1 MSGPDPR
8 IDSRLDEVAREQL
21 DPADVLVDDE
31 APEPGTFGL
40 RVPAPTG
47 EMALRAVNLG
57 IRYNLNLTKKAK
69 LQTTF
74 AHMLDP
80 RRRRKGHFWAL
91 RGVDLTVS
99 RGEAVGVIGPNGS
112 GKSTLLLAL
121 AGIIQPSEGVVE
133 AHGHVSTL
141 LSLQA
146 GFDAELSGRENIAL
160 AGALMGIDHRVMEEI
175 TPGII
180 AFANIGAFI
189 DAPMKTYSSGMRA
202 RVGFS
207 IATAVDPDIL
217 LLDEVLQTG
226 DNKFK
231 EKSRQRIAEVLQTAK
246 AVVMVTH
253 DMSWI
258 TAFCTRAILLDK
270 GHIVAEGDPDEI
282 ADMHEQDA
290 ERRLKQ
296 KRKAKQLIKHGKV
309 DLVDIRKARKAGT
322 LAAVAQGQAQLA
334 DDELDEED
342 RAELDAVP
350 STVAARKADRS
361 RSAEAAEP
369 DEADDDESLLREE
382 SHRELAEL
390 RARVASQAAAG
401 GPTSGADEQRGGT
414 PAPG

>member
-1 MSGPDPR
+1 
-8 IDSRLDEVAREQL
+8 
-21 DPADVLVDDE
+21 
-31 APEPGTFGL
+31 
-40 RVPAPTG
+40 
-47 EMALRAVNLG
+47 
-57 IRYNLNLTKKAK
+57 
-69 LQTTF
+69 
-74 AHMLDP
+74 
-80 RRRRKGHFWAL
+80 
-91 RGVDLTVS
+91 
-99 RGEAVGVIGPNGS
+99 
-112 GKSTLLLAL
+112 
-121 AGIIQPSEGVVE
+121 
-133 AHGHVSTL
+133 
-141 LSLQA
+141 
-146 GFDAELSGRENIAL
+146 
-160 AGALMGIDHRVMEEI
+160 
-175 TPGII
+175 
-180 AFANIGAFI
+180 
-189 DAPMKTYSSGMRA
+189 MRA

-322 LAAVAQGQAQLA
+322 LGAVAEGQAQLA

-350 STVAARKADRS
+350 PTVAARRAARG
-361 RSAEAAEP
+361 RAVEEAEP
-369 DEADDDESLLREE
+369 DGAVEDDAHLREE
-382 SHRELAEL
+382 SRRELAEL
-390 RARVASQAAAG
+390 KARVASQAAVG
-401 GPTSGADEQRGGT
+401 GSTTTADEQRGDT
-414 PAPG
+414 PTAG

>member
-1 MSGPDPR
+1 MSDHEPGLAPERTDSR
-8 IDSRLDEVAREQL
+8 HDSRLDETALAQL
-21 DPADVLVDDE
+21 ADIDDDADDE

-40 RVPAPTG
+40 RVPVGTG
-47 EMALRAVNLG
+47 PMALRATNLG

-69 LQTTF
+69 LQTSF
-74 AHMLDP
+74 ATLLDP

-91 RGVDLTVS
+91 RGVNLTVS

-133 AHGHVSTL
+133 AHGHISTL

-160 AGALMGIDHRVMEEI
+160 AGALMGIDHRLMEEI

-180 AFANIGAFI
+180 SFAAIGAFI

-231 EKSRQRIAEVLQTAK
+231 EKSRIRISEVLQTAK

-270 GHIVAEGDPDEI
+270 GHIVAEGSPDEI
-282 ADMHEQDA
+282 ADMHEDDA

-296 KRKAKQLIKHGKV
+296 KRKAKQLVKHGKV
-309 DLVDIRKARKAGT
+309 DLVDIRKARRAGT
-322 LAAVAQGQAQLA
+322 LGAVAEGQDDLA
-334 DDELDEED
+334 DDELDDED
-342 RAELDAVP
+342 RAELEEVKTRIQARA
-350 STVAARKADRS
+350 AARAAVKAS
-361 RSAEAAEP
+361 GEPTAGGAA
-369 DEADDDESLLREE
+369 R
-382 SHRELAEL
+382 
-390 RARVASQAAAG
+390 AAAG
-401 GPTSGADEQRGGT
+401 AEAGGEPAATEATTTDRMPTRA
-414 PAPG
+414 

>member
-1 MSGPDPR
+1 MNDLSPGPGARSDSR
-8 IDSRLDEVAREQL
+8 TDSRLDEAALAQL
-21 DPADVLVDDE
+21 DESDVVVDDE

-40 RVPAPTG
+40 RVPVPTG
-47 EMALRAVNLG
+47 EMALRATNLG
-57 IRYNLNLTKKAK
+57 IRYNLSLTKKAK
-69 LQTTF
+69 LHTTF
-74 AHMLDP
+74 ANLLDP

-91 RGVDLTVS
+91 RGVNLTVS

-146 GFDAELSGRENIAL
+146 GFDSELSGRENIAL
-160 AGALMGIDHRVMEEI
+160 AGALMGIDHRLMEEI

-180 AFANIGAFI
+180 SFANIGAFI

-270 GHIVAEGDPDEI
+270 GHIVAEGDPDDI
-282 ADMHEQDA
+282 ADMHEDDA
-290 ERRLKQ
+290 ERRMKQ
-296 KRKAKQLIKHGKV
+296 KRKAKQLVKHGKV

-322 LAAVAQGQAQLA
+322 LGAVADGTAELTDA
-334 DDELDEED
+334 ELDDED
-342 RAELDAVP
+342 RAELEEVKSRIQAR
-350 STVAARKADRS
+350 AATRAG
-361 RSAEAAEP
+361 AEA
-369 DEADDDESLLREE
+369 REE
-382 SHRELAEL
+382 L
-390 RARVASQAAAG
+390 AAG
-401 GPTSGADEQRGGT
+401 GEPTAAEVGVAPAAASAAPTKGT
-414 PAPG
+414 PNGA

>member
-1 MSGPDPR
+1 VTDPERARAEEPRDPR
-8 IDSRLDEVAREQL
+8 IDSRLDEAALEQL
-21 DPADVLVDDE
+21 DAEDAIIDDE

-40 RVPAPTG
+40 RVPVPTG
-47 EMALRAVNLG
+47 EMALRATNLG

-74 AHMLDP
+74 ANLLDP
-80 RRRRKGHFWAL
+80 RHRRKGHFWAL
-91 RGVDLTVS
+91 RGVNLTVS
-99 RGEAVGVIGPNGS
+99 RGEAVGVVGANGS

-146 GFDAELSGRENIAL
+146 GFDEELSGRENIAL
-160 AGALMGIDHRVMEEI
+160 AGALMGIDHRLMEEI

-231 EKSRQRIAEVLQTAK
+231 EKSRRRISEVLQTAK

-270 GHIVAEGDPDEI
+270 GQIVAEGDPDEI
-282 ADMHEQDA
+282 ADMHEDDA
-290 ERRLKQ
+290 ERRMRQ

-322 LAAVAQGQAQLA
+322 LGAIADGQAQLA
-334 DDELDEED
+334 EDELDEED
-342 RAELDAVP
+342 RAELEEVRARI
-350 STVAARKADRS
+350 AARKALRT
-361 RSAEAAEP
+361 AGGGEAAANGAAP
-369 DEADDDESLLREE
+369 AG
-382 SHRELAEL
+382 A
-390 RARVASQAAAG
+390 AS
-401 GPTSGADEQRGGT
+401 GPTAGAAQPPR
-414 PAPG
+414 

>member
-1 MSGPDPR
+1 MSDHEYKPEERVDSR
-8 IDSRLDEVAREQL
+8 HDSRLDEAAVAQL
-21 DPADVLVDDE
+21 SGSDQTTDDE
-31 APEPGTFGL
+31 SPEPGTFGL
-40 RVPAPTG
+40 KLPPPTG
-47 EMALRAVNLG
+47 EMALRATNLG

-69 LQTTF
+69 LQTSF
-74 AHMLDP
+74 ARLLD
-80 RRRRKGHFWAL
+80 RRHRQKGHFWAL
-91 RGVDLTVS
+91 RGVNLTVS

-146 GFDAELSGRENIAL
+146 GFDSELSGRENIAL
-160 AGALMGIDHRVMEEI
+160 AGALMGIDHKLMDEI

-180 AFANIGAFI
+180 SFANIGAFI

-231 EKSRQRIAEVLQTAK
+231 EKSRVRIAEVLQTAK

-270 GHIVAEGDPDEI
+270 GQIVAEGDPDEI
-282 ADMHEQDA
+282 ADLHEDDA
-290 ERRLKQ
+290 ERRIKQ
-296 KRKAKQLIKHGKV
+296 KRKAKQLVKHGKV
-309 DLVDIRKARKAGT
+309 DLVDIRKARKTGT
-322 LAAVAQGQAQLA
+322 LGTVAEGTAELA
-334 DDELDEED
+334 DDELDDED
-342 RAELDAVP
+342 RAELQAVKARIQARA
-350 STVAARKADRS
+350 AARASGDP
-361 RSAEAAEP
+361 AVVEATP
-369 DEADDDESLLREE
+369 REGVTT
-382 SHRELAEL
+382 R
-390 RARVASQAAAG
+390 
-401 GPTSGADEQRGGT
+401 T
-414 PAPG
+414 